1 MNSCFGKIFSLY
13 FYSCFIRTLSFLVL
27 YRPNMV
33 EDDQSK
39 DESLDED
46 SVTVFFFVY
55 PDYSDMMSKFI
66 QITVR

>member
-1 MNSCFGKIFSLY
+1 
-13 FYSCFIRTLSFLVL
+13 
-27 YRPNMV
+27 MV

-66 QITVR
+66 QITVRWSVTIVTVSEQA